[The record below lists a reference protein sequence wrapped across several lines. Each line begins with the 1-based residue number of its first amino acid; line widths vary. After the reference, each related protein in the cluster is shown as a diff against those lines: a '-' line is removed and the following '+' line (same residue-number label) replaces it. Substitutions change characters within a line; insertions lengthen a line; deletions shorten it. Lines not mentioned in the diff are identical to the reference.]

1 MYIKRQPLGR
11 GNLSFRKRKPR
22 YPWFVVIL
30 YFAILLA
37 AVYVFFRADQI
48 RPRVTAMFGP
58 TPMPTLS
65 ADELVATGEGHYLD
79 GDLDEAIVFYQQAA
93 ALDPNNIQVLAD
105 LARLH
110 TLNYELD
117 QAIAVADE
125 AIALDPEDPRGYTAK
140 ARALDWQGEY
150 EQAVASALQAIEI
163 DPNYAL
169 AHAYLAEAYADLG
182 RLIQAQEQAEL
193 AINLDPYSVD
203 ARRNYAY
210 ILEFR
215 GYYAGAIQQYLQ
227 ALQIHPNLLDLWYG
241 LARNYR
247 GAGQYQESEET
258 YQQIILRTPQDP
270 LPYVE
275 LGRTYFEIR
284 EDAAA
289 QSYLSDAVALVC
301 EDCPLYTYEELEEMR
316 ADNSFDSR
324 ELPETIFMPAWSRL
338 ANVYYTRRNYEDAI
352 ATFEEAIAWGE
363 SNGEDVPLEAYY
375 VTGAAYFYLN
385 QCEYAVPR
393 ATHALELY
401 EERYRNNPD
410 PAALDNILKIFVL
423 CRDHANPPYALTFPV
438 GYEEPTVVLELPG
451 SEGEGDEADGAG
463 E

>member
-1 MYIKRQPLGR
+1 
-11 GNLSFRKRKPR
+11 
-22 YPWFVVIL
+22 VVVL
-30 YFAILLA
+30 YLAILLT
-37 AVYVFFRADQI
+37 AVYAFFRADQL
-48 RPRVTAMFGP
+48 RPRITAMFGP
-58 TPMPTLS
+58 TPVPTLS
-65 ADELVATGEGHYLD
+65 AVELVETGEAHYLD
-79 GDLDEAIVFYQQAA
+79 GDLDQAIAFYQQAVV
-93 ALDPNNIQVLAD
+93 LDPNNIQVLAD
-105 LARLH
+105 LSRMH

-117 QAIAVADE
+117 QAIAVADQ
-125 AIALDPEDPRGYTAK
+125 AIALDPEDPRGYAAK

-150 EQAVASALQAIEI
+150 EQAVAAALQAIDL
-163 DPNYAL
+163 DPSYAL

-182 RLIQAQEQAEL
+182 RLTQAQEQAEL

-241 LARNYR
+241 LAQNYR

-258 YQQIILRTPQDP
+258 YEQIILRTPQDP

-289 QSYLSDAVALVC
+289 QNYLSQAVALVC

-316 ADNSFDSR
+316 ADNTFADR
-324 ELPETIFMPAWSRL
+324 ELPDTVYMPAWSRL
-338 ANVYYTRRNYEDAI
+338 ANVFYTRRNYEDAI

-363 SNGEDVPLEAYY
+363 SSAEDVPLEAYY

-393 ATHALELY
+393 AFHALDLY
-401 EERYRNNPD
+401 EERFRNSPD
-410 PAALDNILKIFVL
+410 PAALENILSIFVL
-423 CRDHANPPYALTFPV
+423 CRDYANPPYTLTFPE
-438 GYEEPTVVLELPG
+438 GYEEPEVLLELPG
-451 SEGEGDEADGAG
+451 SGGEDEAD